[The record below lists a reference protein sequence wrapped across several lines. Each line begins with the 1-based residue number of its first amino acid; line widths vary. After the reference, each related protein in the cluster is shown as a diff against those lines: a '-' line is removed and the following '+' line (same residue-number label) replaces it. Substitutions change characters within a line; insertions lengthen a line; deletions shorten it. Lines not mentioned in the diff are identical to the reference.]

1 MKVMQ
6 ATVLALAT
14 VLGTA
19 QLASCASQSQS
30 EESRRTAGGFV
41 DDAAL
46 TAKVKT
52 ALIRDREVPAHD
64 VNVTTYRGL
73 VQLSGFVQNEEVA
86 RRAAEV
92 ARGVSGVQDVYND
105 LRVVS
110 SQPRSAGAGR

>member
-6 ATVLALAT
+6 LMVLALAA

-19 QLASCASQSQS
+19 QLAGCASQSQG
-30 EESRRTAGGFV
+30 ESRRTAGGVV

-52 ALIRDREVPAHD
+52 ALIRDREVAAHN

-73 VQLSGFVQNEEVA
+73 VQLSGFVASEDVA
-86 RRAAEV
+86 RKAAEV
-92 ARGVSGVQDVYND
+92 ARNVDGVRDVYND

-110 SQPRSAGAGR
+110 AAPSAGAGR